1 MEFELEGAD
10 RQQERIK
17 REVGIVGILYEV
29 GFTHFYLIHYSCKT
43 NSTTTLLV
51 RTTIARTN
59 YLKSMLLWRTHS
71 KHSEPLL
78 IMWTTKHMQ
87 RGTGINSLATELS
100 RLK

>member
-51 RTTIARTN
+51 RQQSHELTTCSLCYYGEHTPSTLSH
-59 YLKSMLLWRTHS
+59 YL
-71 KHSEPLL
+71 
-78 IMWTTKHMQ
+78 
-87 RGTGINSLATELS
+87 
-100 RLK
+100 